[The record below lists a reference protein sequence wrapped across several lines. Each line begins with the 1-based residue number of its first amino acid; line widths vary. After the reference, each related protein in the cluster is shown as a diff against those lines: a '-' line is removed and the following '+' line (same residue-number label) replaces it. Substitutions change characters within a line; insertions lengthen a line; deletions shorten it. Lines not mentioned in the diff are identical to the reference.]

1 MFQLPSITS
10 PPLGILPLPF
20 GVHLT
25 KIVKG
30 SLNFLVVGQF
40 EKQTFAEGK
49 GWEGAVVQSC
59 IFHST
64 LYHDTEECIKAQPII
79 SHRTLPLVVV

>member
-64 LYHDTEECIKAQPII
+64 MTLKNAERPNPLFPIE
-79 SHRTLPLVVV
+79 HCLLVVV